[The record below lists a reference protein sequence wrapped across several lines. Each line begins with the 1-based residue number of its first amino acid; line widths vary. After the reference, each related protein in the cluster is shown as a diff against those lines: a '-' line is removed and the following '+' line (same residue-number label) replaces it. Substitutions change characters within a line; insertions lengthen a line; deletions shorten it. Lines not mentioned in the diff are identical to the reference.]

1 MTDALL
7 ARLAAEGQTDVLAAL
22 EALADERIAGEDGI
36 ARDEL
41 ARELVRLAPAASAEA
56 VLRELLF
63 ADGIDEADGRLRLD
77 PAASPAYRAGL
88 DRLAARRP
96 VRWAH
101 RTVTQGEVL
110 AGFAVHCRDE
120 LDDVELESAAGP
132 SDTAACRLD
141 LRWKRERSR
150 VELRHG
156 FVLARRLA
164 DRPTML
170 VGDADEIGL
179 EWLRE
184 LALDQEARAG
194 VALLDLTRL
203 ERTSAVRSS
212 VFVYLEWFLRDAYGV
227 KLVASTPYTHLLVD
241 AGALHLGF

>member
-1 MTDALL
+1 MIDALL
-7 ARLAAEGQTDVLAAL
+7 DRLAAEGQTDVLAAL
-22 EALADERIAGEDGI
+22 EALADERVAGEDGVP
-36 ARDEL
+36 RE
-41 ARELVRLAPAASAEA
+41 ELVRELDRLSPGSSAEA
-56 VLRELLF
+56 VVRELLF
-63 ADGIDEADGRLRLD
+63 ADGVAVRDGRLLLD
-77 PAASPAYRAGL
+77 PGLRQAYRAGL
-88 DRLAARRP
+88 DRLAAARP

-110 AGFAVHCRDE
+110 AGYAAHCRDE
-120 LDDVELESAAGP
+120 LDDVELESAA
-132 SDTAACRLD
+132 ACRLE

-150 VELRHG
+150 IELRHG

-164 DRPTML
+164 ERPTML
-170 VGDADEIGL
+170 VGDAEDIGL

-184 LALDQEARAG
+184 LSLDQEARGG
-194 VALLDLTRL
+194 VALLDLSRL
-203 ERTSAVRSS
+203 ERTSAVKSS